1 MVVSDASP
9 ENVKKNRTFA
19 LLAFVTL
26 VYFCAYYFLVLE
38 TEACDPMQK
47 WVKISP
53 HWFLGFWDRYLGCRQ
68 VNELG
73 DALAGAF
80 APVAFLWLAGA
91 VHIQSQELAEQR
103 RELNE
108 TQEVMREQLTASE
121 AQVEETKASTALLK
135 LQTEILENQNKLRLA
150 DDEFDKTLYLT
161 KVKLSVGEEEF
172 GVITH
177 VGPKQYESYISGR
190 LIKGLDDPDF
200 FERILQMTRSA
211 TKRATNTPKS
221 DIEIVN
227 EESLKRFHELYS
239 SLCEIIERCSPAYS
253 RLASSYNIIEM
264 KKNLDILLNTTGTNQ
279 T

>member
-1 MVVSDASP
+1 MSDTSA
-9 ENVKKNRTFA
+9 ENVKKNKTFT
-19 LLAFVTL
+19 LLAIVTL
-26 VYFCAYYFLVLE
+26 VYFGAYYLLVLE

-135 LQTEILENQNKLRLA
+135 LQTEILEIQNTLRLA

-161 KVKLSVGEEEF
+161 RVKLSVEEEEF
-172 GVITH
+172 GIIAH

-190 LIKGLDDPDF
+190 LIKKLDDPDF
-200 FERILQMTRSA
+200 FESILQMTRSA
-211 TKRATNTPKS
+211 IKRATNTPKN
-221 DIEIVN
+221 DIELVN
-227 EESLKRFHELYS
+227 EESLKRFLGFFS
-239 SLCEIIERCSPAYS
+239 KLCEISERCSPAHS
-253 RLASSYNIIEM
+253 RLATTYNTIEI
-264 KKNLDILLNTTGTNQ
+264 KDNLDILLKTGGSIQ
-279 T
+279 K